1 MQPMPPSR
9 GDATQ
14 RGFNRNC
21 LKGQV
26 ALFIPQDSLWRKRE
40 TQQGKLGRGGYW
52 LILFVVETVA
62 AFSANF
68 QKRVAPFQLQTPKS
82 KSGRL

>member
-9 GDATQ
+9 EDATQ

-26 ALFIPQDSLWRKRE
+26 ALCIPQDSLWRKRE
-40 TQQGKLGRGGYW
+40 TQQGKLGRGSYW

-68 QKRVAPFQLQTPKS
+68 PEASCAFSVADTEVQVW
-82 KSGRL
+82 

>member
-1 MQPMPPSR
+1 VQPMRPSR
-9 GDATQ
+9 EDATQ
-14 RGFNRNC
+14 RGLNRNC

-26 ALFIPQDSLWRKRE
+26 ALRIPQDSLWRRRE

-52 LILFVVETVA
+52 MILFVVETVA

-68 QKRVAPFQLQTPKS
+68 PEASCTFSVADTEVHI
-82 KSGRL
+82 R